1 MAALLWNLKAKFF
14 HLNTTQ
20 ISLHDVESY
29 KLSVR
34 RKDLLGNTMGLRWE
48 SDLII
53 NQALYML
60 SNLNLITIICDVN
73 FSIT

>member
-34 RKDLLGNTMGLRWE
+34 REYHGSKVGEW
-48 SDLII
+48 
-53 NQALYML
+53 
-60 SNLNLITIICDVN
+60 LNY
-73 FSIT
+73 